1 VSQELREKAL
11 DAAVRLG
18 GTAEA
23 VVKAAGALYLF
34 LNPVGN
40 SVDVTYSPKAGKAEA
55 KPKAAVAE
63 KPATKPSVVAPK
75 KDEINPELK
84 KMVGDKVNE
93 LLKADLREQAIALLA
108 TYEGATSATGIV
120 KQGQEVVESFM
131 AGADAL
137 LENAAGG
144 MAD

>member
-23 VVKAAGALYLF
+23 VVKAADALYAF
-34 LNPVGN
+34 LTGDTVKPATKVGAPV
-40 SVDVTYSPKAGKAEA
+40 KAEA
-55 KPKAAVAE
+55 KPKTAVAE
-63 KPATKPSVVAPK
+63 KPTAKPAAPVAK
-75 KDEINPELK
+75 KDEIDPELK

-93 LLKADLREQAIALLA
+93 LLKADLREQAVTLLA
-108 TYEGATSATGIV
+108 NYEGATSATGIV

-131 AGADAL
+131 AAADAL
-137 LENAAGG
+137 LEGATTGI
-144 MAD
+144 AD